1 MILGIMGTPGAFKTA
16 YVVQDRIV
24 KFLRDKRP
32 IYTNI
37 KGLKPLHIATYFGLD
52 PFDCENLI
60 RPLGRVYRNAQ
71 YQP

>member
-24 KFLRDKRP
+24 KFLKDKRP

-37 KGLKPLHIATYFGLD
+37 KCLALGLMAVTWVWASR
-52 PFDCENLI
+52 C
-60 RPLGRVYRNAQ
+60 
-71 YQP
+71 